1 MTDNAHGNEKP
12 LLYDRERC
20 KKRKR
25 KEEAQQQTQRQDGN
39 VLFNHPRNWGKNKE
53 RKKEKE

>member
-1 MTDNAHGNEKP
+1 MTENAA
-12 LLYDRERC
+12 